1 MVLKIALNLKRQFTG
16 TIDDIRIYDK
26 TLSDSEVS
34 NNYKGN
40 VTRDHLQGEWL
51 FNDGD
56 LNSVVYDTSGNNSYG
71 TFTGHA
77 QVITDSNANMNFST
91 GEGNM
96 KIGFST
102 LTLSKLGIADLSQI
116 QSNTS
121 DKFDRALNLIS
132 SEIAKA
138 EAFTHSLDSRI
149 LSNQKLIENYQNSFN
164 DIRSTNTQEV
174 SSQLTKLQMQQDT
187 IADLL
192 ESIQKFN
199 KKTVN
204 MLVSPLDISKY

>member
-1 MVLKIALNLKRQFTG
+1 M
-16 TIDDIRIYDK
+16 
-26 TLSDSEVS
+26 
-34 NNYKGN
+34 
-40 VTRDHLQGEWL
+40 TRDHLQGEWL